1 MGPNPPPTSRLLLFP
16 LADEVCFPH
25 SELRLEVTD
34 PEYRELVTDLFL
46 RTGDNSL
53 LGTVLLLPEPRMAE
67 DGGARVF
74 TAGTAARLLHCI
86 DDQDSCEILL
96 RGEYRFRVERELSL
110 GAHLEAVVRPL
121 RESSPREFTSQMETL
136 QREILHHTMNL
147 AWRMGERFP
156 LSTDQLGELL
166 SEERPERVIN
176 HLATHLDLPPL
187 HKLRLLQDPLAERAR
202 HLAEILH
209 SRCLILDTLQPFRHL
224 APGARNN

>member
-1 MGPNPPPTSRLLLFP
+1 MGFNPPPTSRLLLFP

-34 PEYRELVTDLFL
+34 PEYRELVTNLFL
-46 RTGDNSL
+46 RTGSQSL
-53 LGTVLLLPEPRMAE
+53 LGTVLLLPETTEAD

-74 TAGTAARLLHCI
+74 TAGTAARLLHCAESEE
-86 DDQDSCEILL
+86 SCEILL
-96 RGEYRFRVERELSL
+96 RGEYRFRVERELPL
-110 GAHLEAVVRPL
+110 GVHLEAVVRPL
-121 RESSPREFTSQMETL
+121 RDNETQEVAPQMEDL
-136 QREILHHTMNL
+136 QQKILHHTMNL

-166 SEERPERVIN
+166 NEERPERVIN

-202 HLAEILH
+202 HLAQILH